1 MEGKNLFENVH
12 FGDKFLTRNNRIV
25 LFINSDGKRALM
37 IDQKGCKYFVN
48 LNGNRYEDTEDD
60 MDIVC
65 KIANKVTVTPEEID
79 EECERIY
86 HKKGFDEPEQVFCLD
101 INCNYTDFRWGFNEG
116 YDAAWKK
123 LTGQELIC
131 GKEYDKED
139 N

>member
-12 FGDKFLTRNNRIV
+12 FGDKFLTRNDHIV

-79 EECERIY
+79 QKCKRIY
-86 HKKGFDEPEQVFCLD
+86 HEKGFDEPEQVFLP
-101 INCNYTDFRWGFNEG
+101 
-116 YDAAWKK
+116 
-123 LTGQELIC
+123 
-131 GKEYDKED
+131 
-139 N
+139 